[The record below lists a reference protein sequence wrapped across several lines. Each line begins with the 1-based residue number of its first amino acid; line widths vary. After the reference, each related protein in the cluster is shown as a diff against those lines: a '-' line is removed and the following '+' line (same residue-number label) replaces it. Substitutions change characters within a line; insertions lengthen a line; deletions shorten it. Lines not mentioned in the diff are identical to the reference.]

1 MNSYT
6 KILKESLTEIDKFSS
21 TDAGKQ
27 MNNSWYSVIKNH
39 IMNASE
45 ARTDSEAE
53 YLLSIVLRILVDS
66 GPMTVFSQALETAF
80 ASVQAKE
87 KKNKINK

>member
-6 KILKESLTEIDKFSS
+6 KILKESLTEIDKFSN
-21 TDAGKQ
+21 TDTGKE
-27 MNNSWYSVIKNH
+27 MNDSWYSVIKDH

-45 ARTDSEAE
+45 AKTDNEAE
-53 YLLSIVLRILVDS
+53 YLLGIILRILVDS
-66 GPMTVFSQALETAF
+66 GPMTVLSQALETAF

-87 KKNKINK
+87 KRIK